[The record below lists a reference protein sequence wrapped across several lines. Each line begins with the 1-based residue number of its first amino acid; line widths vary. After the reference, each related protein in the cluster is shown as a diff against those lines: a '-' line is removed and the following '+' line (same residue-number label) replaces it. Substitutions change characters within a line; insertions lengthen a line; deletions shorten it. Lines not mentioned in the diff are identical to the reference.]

1 MIWTTKRRAAEIA
14 VRYTAFAVIAGGAN
28 LACQWIGLRVYS
40 GPWPLMI
47 AMACGT
53 GAGLVTKYL
62 LDKRWIFN
70 DRTGGLTTHVR
81 KFSLYTLMGV
91 VTTAIFWGCELLF
104 DALTP
109 DGRLRF
115 VGAAIGLVIGYVMKY
130 RLDQRFVF
138 GAAS

>member
-1 MIWTTKRRAAEIA
+1 MTWSSRQRAVGIA
-14 VRYTAFAVIAGGAN
+14 LRYTIFAFIAGGVN
-28 LACQWIGLRVYS
+28 LACQWIGLRIYS
-40 GPWPLMI
+40 GPWSLML
-47 AMACGT
+47 AMAAGT

-70 DRTGGLTTHVR
+70 DRSGGLVTHAR

-91 VTTAIFWGCELLF
+91 VTTAIFWGSELFF

-115 VGAAIGLVIGYVMKY
+115 VGATIGLVIGYVMKY
-130 RLDQRFVF
+130 NLDRRFVF
-138 GAAS
+138 GAAA

>member
-1 MIWTTKRRAAEIA
+1 MTLSSKRRAAEIA
-14 VRYTAFAVIAGGAN
+14 FLYTLFAVIAGGAN
-28 LACQWIGLRVYS
+28 LACQWIELRIYS
-40 GPWPLMI
+40 GPWSLML
-47 AMACGT
+47 AMAFGT

-70 DRTGGLTTHVR
+70 DRTSGLATHVR

-91 VTTAIFWGCELLF
+91 VTTAIFWGLELLF

-115 VGAAIGLVIGYVMKY
+115 VGATIGLVIGYVMKY
-130 RLDQRFVF
+130 RLDRRFVF